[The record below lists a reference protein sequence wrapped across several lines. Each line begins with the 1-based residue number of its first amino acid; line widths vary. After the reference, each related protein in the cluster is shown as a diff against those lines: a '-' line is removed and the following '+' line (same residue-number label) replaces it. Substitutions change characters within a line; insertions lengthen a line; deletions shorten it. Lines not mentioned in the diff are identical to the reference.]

1 MTPAGMNLI
10 YYSLVMASGAV
21 QEDQWLQSV
30 RSLRR
35 YNGEVPVHLVI
46 YGALPRR
53 IRAEAIR
60 SAVTI
65 HQMCDYTEYL
75 RAISEHGTLLTKY
88 PTLHKFLSLHQLPTY
103 GVSQILFLDCD
114 TFFFDDAEKI
124 FNLYSSCDW
133 YAREEPYSRC
143 SHLGY
148 DPGYLN
154 QEALEMLLQKEGLEQ
169 VLPFNSGVC
178 VLNNRTW
185 DRFDQLR
192 ESYLDFVWRLL
203 VGRQLGM
210 GISRPKRQEIDQA
223 FVGPLTQNDRLR
235 ALPYH
240 SKNPWIIEQ
249 IALWMTLGCLRP
261 PVSQGFLERRHVAQ
275 NGEIY
280 TAFEK
285 GPQCIVVHYFGNPLS
300 ALSVAKVI
308 APK

>member
-1 MTPAGMNLI
+1 MNLI
-10 YYSLVMASGAV
+10 YYSLVTASGAV

-46 YGALPRR
+46 YGALPPR
-53 IRAEAIR
+53 IRSEAIR

-75 RAISEHGTLLTKY
+75 RAISKRGALLTQY
-88 PTLHKFLSLHQLPTY
+88 PTFHKFLSSHQLPTQD
-103 GVSQILFLDCD
+103 VSQILFLDCD

-154 QEALEMLLQKEGLEQ
+154 QEAFEMLLQKEGLEQ

-178 VLNNRTW
+178 VLNNRIW

-210 GISRPKRQEIDQA
+210 SISGRERKEIDST
-223 FVGPLTQNDRLR
+223 FVNRLTQDDRLR

-240 SKNPWIIEQ
+240 SKNPWIIDQ
-249 IALWMTLGCLRP
+249 IALWMMLGCLRP

-280 TAFEK
+280 TALDK
-285 GPQCIVVHYFGNPLS
+285 GPRCIVAHYFGNPLS
-300 ALSVAKVI
+300 PLNVANLI
-308 APK
+308 APAK